1 MNLRDLEYLVAVS
14 ETLHF
19 RRAAEQCF
27 VSQPTLSGQISKL
40 ETEIGVSLLERTNKS
55 VKVTPIGQKV
65 IGHARQILEQTE
77 AIRNLA
83 QAHLDPLSGP
93 LRIGAIH
100 TLSPYLV
107 PLFLLDLQQQ
117 HPELS
122 LELTEETTDKLI
134 DKLKSHQLDA
144 ILLATSPNSEDLVS
158 MPLFLEPFWLA
169 HSRDHNLYEKDEIY
183 LDDLSK
189 ENVLLLTKEHCL
201 SDQVIEACH
210 IKMTK
215 ESNPMPSLN
224 AASLETLVQLVG
236 MDLGVTLVPALSV
249 HGGRLAI
256 DKVILREV
264 KIKNAVRQ
272 IRLVFRASFP
282 RKSALDLL
290 ANIICNVLP
299 NTVQKSRRI

>member
-215 ESNPMPSLN
+215 ESN
-224 AASLETLVQLVG
+224 
-236 MDLGVTLVPALSV
+236 
-249 HGGRLAI
+249 H
-256 DKVILREV
+256 
-264 KIKNAVRQ
+264 
-272 IRLVFRASFP
+272 SFDYIYYFY
-282 RKSALDLL
+282 LH
-290 ANIICNVLP
+290 IP
-299 NTVQKSRRI
+299 N